1 MKKKILFIFAIAVS
15 LLASISIDYN
25 KANPLNEEPKV
36 TVSEAYAGADFCN
49 GRGICWLDGI
59 WLMKGKKSGDILEPD
74 TQQ

>member
-25 KANPLNEEPKV
+25 KPKV
-36 TVSEAYAGADFCN
+36 TVSEAYASADFCN